1 MEKANLN
8 FRCRSCSSQRG
19 SLVLDLGLQPLA
31 NNLLNESDLNK
42 PEPKFPLKLALCN
55 NCYLMQIVDLVPP
68 VKLFTEYIYFS
79 SFSDSMLEH
88 ARRAVERYISEFN
101 LNGESFVIE
110 IASNDGYLLKNF
122 VFANIPCLGIEP
134 AKNVAEVAIKK
145 GIPTVIEFFNEQ
157 FARKLASEGRR
168 ADLVLANNVFA
179 HVPDINDFVE
189 GLKAALKPNGTAI
202 LEFPYGVEMVEKN
215 EFDTIYHEHVFYF
228 TLTALIPL
236 FASHGLQIYNVE
248 RIPIHGG
255 SLRLFIGYPR
265 DHIVNDSV
273 KSLLEE
279 EEQKGIKRFDFY
291 LAFSERVKK
300 LKAELSTLIYD
311 LKSGG
316 KKIAGYGASAKG
328 STLLNYV
335 GLDKSV
341 IDFIADRS
349 VYKQGKFAPGTHIPI
364 VSPEWLLKHQPDYT
378 LLLTWNFADE
388 ILKQQSEYRNRGGKF
403 IIPIPELK
411 IV

>member
-168 ADLVLANNVFA
+168 ADLILANNVFA